1 LEKGREKMAK
11 GSDWHINTQ
20 KIIMEEHQQ
29 KGYSVSSEKRIG
41 FEEKVTIKTQF
52 KQVDIVAEKR
62 NEVIL
67 IELEDLEK
75 KERELGVGYVELG
88 GILSLSCLFS
98 ELGQNKNKNIT
109 LLLVFKNNTIPF
121 RKDNIK
127 RIIENIQKKCK
138 ELTIEIQ
145 YRDEKGCK
153 I

>member
-1 LEKGREKMAK
+1 MASEWHKRTQEKM
-11 GSDWHINTQ
+11 
-20 KIIMEEHQQ
+20 MEEYESR
-29 KGYSVSSEKRIG
+29 GYFVKRERKIG
-41 FEEKVTIKTQF
+41 FETKITRETQF

-62 NEVIL
+62 KETIL
-67 IELEDLEK
+67 IEIEDLKK

-98 ELGQNKNKNIT
+98 ELDQNKNKNIT
-109 LLLVFKNNTIPF
+109 LLLVFKNNTILF
-121 RKDNIK
+121 RKNNIK